1 MSFDAVGSE
10 PAIETVAKT
19 TQSAS
24 AAPAGA
30 NDAVIDAIRAHHA
43 QLADELRTR
52 TDAVLAAARH
62 GDCTRA
68 SKELHDWY
76 RTVLIPH
83 AVAEEHSLYSPASE
97 LDSTR
102 LLVCGMLAEHRF
114 LISQVADLALAAHP
128 FEVATAAAAAQAVFT
143 VHLSK
148 ENDLLLPAL
157 DQAGTD
163 LGAILDGMHEI
174 LGHTQDTES
183 ESGHSGCGC
192 GCEHDVPE
200 PDAAVLQIGGQ
211 PAAAGS

>member
-1 MSFDAVGSE
+1 MSLDTVGSE
-10 PAIETVAKT
+10 PAVEAVPEA
-19 TQSAS
+19 TQSAT
-24 AAPAGA
+24 ATPASA
-30 NDAVIDAIRAHHA
+30 NDAVIDAIRTHHA
-43 QLADELRTR
+43 QLADELRIR
-52 TDAVLAAARH
+52 TDAVLVAARD
-62 GDCTRA
+62 GDCTA
-68 SKELHDWY
+68 AAKDLHDWY
-76 RTVLIPH
+76 RKVLIPH
-83 AVAEEHSLYSPASE
+83 AVAEEHALYSPASE

-114 LISQVADLALAAHP
+114 LVSQIVDLALAAHP
-128 FEVATAAAAAQAVFT
+128 FEVATAAAAAQAVFR